1 MLATLCFTRVFM
13 SINRNAFAGK
23 LLDARYKLFVELAID
38 QPVSGL
44 FMGQDSRTQSNV
56 YVRLLS
62 GPEQNYANYA
72 ETIENCLSL
81 KDQRIVSIAHYGR
94 TEDLVYYVVPIEVG
108 LSQYRTLADVL
119 RQEGS
124 LSPKRALN
132 IASQL
137 AAGLEYA
144 ALKGVIHGNLSPKS
158 ILLSGDEQ
166 QGEQVK
172 IWDFGTAAGVLSPY
186 TARYCAP
193 ERLNGQPA
201 DVRSDIYSL
210 GVILYEIC
218 TGHLPILAVCDDTE
232 SWKLSHNRATP
243 RSCKEAQPSVPDSLA
258 TLVMD
263 CLKKEPARRPQS
275 MNSLFQ
281 ILCTPKRPSL
291 KVRSEKESSRQKPPV
306 ALVAGLIGAVVLG
319 SSAWGISQGFAHK
332 QPSTPTPVSQATPV
346 SQPQPLAVAPKVPV
360 KSITAAKPPA
370 PPAPPK
376 VETVVALLP
385 TPKPR
390 LVAADLPKSKKS
402 KKSEKAPRRRMATV
416 STAEIVAPLRFAP
429 EPVEAALK
437 SSPHPIDTGSGL
449 KSSPH
454 PVSEVASLRG
464 APTPLK
470 P

>member
-1 MLATLCFTRVFM
+1 MLAILCFSRVFM

-62 GPEQNYANYA
+62 GPEQNYANYS
-72 ETIENCLSL
+72 ETIESCIGL
-81 KDQRIVSIAHYGR
+81 KDQRIVSIAQYGR
-94 TEDLVYYVVPIEVG
+94 TEDLVYYVIPIEVG

-124 LSPKRALN
+124 LSPKRAIN

-137 AAGLEYA
+137 AAGLEHA
-144 ALKGVIHGNLSPKS
+144 AMRGVIHGNLSPKS

-201 DVRSDIYSL
+201 EIRSDIYSL

-218 TGHLPILAVCDDTE
+218 TGHLPILAVCDDME

-258 TLVMD
+258 ALVMD

-291 KVRSEKESSRQKPPV
+291 KVRSEQESSRQKQPLP
-306 ALVAGLIGAVVLG
+306 LVAGLIGTVILG
-319 SSAWGISQGFAHK
+319 SSLWGISQGFAHK
-332 QPSTPTPVSQATPV
+332 PTPAPAPL
-346 SQPQPLAVAPKVPV
+346 SQPRPLAVVPKVPV
-360 KSITAAKPPA
+360 KSATAVKPPVAPNVETAVAVLPTAKP
-370 PPAPPK
+370 
-376 VETVVALLP
+376 
-385 TPKPR
+385 R
-390 LVAADLPKSKKS
+390 FVAADLPKPKKS
-402 KKSEKAPRRRMATV
+402 KKSEKASRRRIATA
-416 STAEIVAPLRFAP
+416 SAPAIVAPLRFAP

-437 SSPHPIDTGSGL
+437 SSPHPVETGSGL

-454 PVSEVASLRG
+454 PVSEVATLRG
-464 APTPLK
+464 APAPLK

>member
-1 MLATLCFTRVFM
+1 MLAILCFSRVFM

-44 FMGQDSRTQSNV
+44 FMGQDSHTQGNV

-72 ETIENCLSL
+72 ETIEKCVGL

-94 TEDLVYYVVPIEVG
+94 TEDLVYYVVPSEVG

-137 AAGLEYA
+137 AAGLEHA

-243 RSCKEAQPSVPDSLA
+243 RSCKEAQPSVPDFLA
-258 TLVMD
+258 ELVMD

-281 ILCTPKRPSL
+281 TLCTPIRPSV
-291 KVRSEKESSRQKPPV
+291 KVRSEQESKRQKQPLS
-306 ALVAGLIGAVVLG
+306 LVAGLIGAVVLG
-319 SSAWGISQGFAHK
+319 SSAWGISQGFAQK
-332 QPSTPTPVSQATPV
+332 QLSTPTAVSQPQPTAV
-346 SQPQPLAVAPKVPV
+346 SQPQPLAVAPKAPI

-370 PPAPPK
+370 PPK
-376 VETVVALLP
+376 VETVVAKPP

-390 LVAADLPKSKKS
+390 LAAADLPKPKKS
-402 KKSEKAPRRRMATV
+402 KKSEKTPRRRTV
-416 STAEIVAPLRFAP
+416 TASAPAVVAPLRFAP
-429 EPVEAALK
+429 EPVEASLK
-437 SSPHPIDTGSGL
+437 SSPHPVETGGGL

>member
-1 MLATLCFTRVFM
+1 M

-44 FMGQDSRTQSNV
+44 FMGQDSRTQDNV

-62 GPEQNYANYA
+62 GPEQDYANYA
-72 ETIENCLSL
+72 ESVENCLGL
-81 KDQRIVSIAHYGR
+81 KDQRIVSIVQYGR
-94 TEDLVYYVVPIEVG
+94 TEDLVYYIVPIEVG

-137 AAGLEYA
+137 AAGLEHA

-186 TARYCAP
+186 TARYSAP

-258 TLVMD
+258 ALVMD

-291 KVRSEKESSRQKPPV
+291 KVRSEQESSRQKPQA
-306 ALVAGLIGAVVLG
+306 ALAAGLIGAVVLG
-319 SSAWGISQGFAHK
+319 SSAWGISQGFVHK
-332 QPSTPTPVSQATPV
+332 QPSTPTPVSQ
-346 SQPQPLAVAPKVPV
+346 PQPIAVAPKVPV
-360 KSITAAKPPA
+360 KSITAAK

-390 LVAADLPKSKKS
+390 LVATDLPKPKKSKKS
-402 KKSEKAPRRRMATV
+402 EKPEKSEKAPRRRIATA
-416 STAEIVAPLRFAP
+416 SAPTIVAPLRFAP

-437 SSPHPIDTGSGL
+437 SSPHPVDTGSGL

>member
-44 FMGQDSRTQSNV
+44 FMGQDSRTQGNV

-62 GPEQNYANYA
+62 GPEQNYANYV
-72 ETIENCLSL
+72 ETIESCIGL
-81 KDQRIVSIAHYGR
+81 KDQRIVSIAQYGR

-124 LSPKRALN
+124 LSPKRAIN

-137 AAGLEYA
+137 AAGLEHA
-144 ALKGVIHGNLSPKS
+144 AVRGVIHGNLSPKS

-172 IWDFGTAAGVLSPY
+172 IWDFGTAAGVLSSY

-201 DVRSDIYSL
+201 DIRSDIYSL

-258 TLVMD
+258 ALVMD

-281 ILCTPKRPSL
+281 ALCTPRRPTL
-291 KVRSEKESSRQKPPV
+291 KVRSAQESSRQKPPM
-306 ALVAGLIGAVVLG
+306 ALVAGLVGAVVLG
-319 SSAWGISQGFAHK
+319 SSAWGISQGFARK
-332 QPSTPTPVSQATPV
+332 PPTPAP
-346 SQPQPLAVAPKVPV
+346 QPQHQAVVVAPKAPV
-360 KSITAAKPPA
+360 KSVTAAKPPA
-370 PPAPPK
+370 PPK
-376 VETVVALLP
+376 VETAVALLP
-385 TPKPR
+385 TSKPR
-390 LVAADLPKSKKS
+390 LVATDLPKPKKS
-402 KKSEKAPRRRMATV
+402 KKSEKAPRRRIATA
-416 STAEIVAPLRFAP
+416 SEIVAPLRFAP

-437 SSPHPIDTGSGL
+437 SSPHPIETGGGL